1 MVINIEMVMH
11 GNLSNVKKL
20 NIDKGISGQL
30 GLWNYDIDYE
40 KYL

>member
-1 MVINIEMVMH
+1 ME
-11 GNLSNVKKL
+11 LYKKL
-20 NIDKGISGQL
+20 NIDKDISGQL